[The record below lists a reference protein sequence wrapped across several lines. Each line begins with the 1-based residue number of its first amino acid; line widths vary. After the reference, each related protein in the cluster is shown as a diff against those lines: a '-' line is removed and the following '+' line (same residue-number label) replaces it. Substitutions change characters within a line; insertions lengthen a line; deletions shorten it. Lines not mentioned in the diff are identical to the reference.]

1 MSVSDRTSGTPSPTE
16 PVPPQHRSGA
26 TPTAT
31 TPRDTSGSGRPQ
43 GGGAGAEENARSPH
57 WRLRFAGLV
66 IALVMTT
73 IMVTTYVQAEHGVV
87 AHDLPWGEVGSSPLT
102 AAVQKKVSL
111 QIHNYA
117 SEQDLVNAA
126 NNTTIYGGFVA
137 KSNSLIISEAAS
149 LWAPGVMPAAYLK
162 AAKALGVKLSTFQ
175 TPKVINTL
183 PKQDPE
189 GVVPGLVT
197 FVLLVAGYLAATLA
211 MQRTGRAAAHRRVIS
226 LAVYS
231 VVAALV
237 FDVIVGPILGAY
249 PDVGSNFWPLWGE
262 FALMILAVALLAATL
277 QSLIG
282 PMGTLLTVIIV
293 VFFGNPS
300 TGGVNGTA
308 YLPPFWQF
316 LGPILP
322 PWNSATL
329 IRNTLY
335 FHGNAITQQIVVL
348 GIYVVIGAV
357 LVELFSWARLQ
368 WWRNRPEA
376 QHRKPV
382 ISPEEEAGVA
392 AMPPA

>member
-1 MSVSDRTSGTPSPTE
+1 MSTTDGTSGPESAAA
-16 PVPPQHRSGA
+16 VPPLQGSGTTAAAASPRESNGSGRSRSGA
-26 TPTAT
+26 
-31 TPRDTSGSGRPQ
+31 
-43 GGGAGAEENARSPH
+43 AGAEADRRSPH
-57 WRLRFAGLV
+57 WRLLITGLV

-87 AHDLPWGEVGSSPLT
+87 AHNLPWGEVGSSPLT
-102 AAVQKKVSL
+102 AAVEKKISL
-111 QIHNYA
+111 KIHSYS

-137 KSNSLIISEAAS
+137 QSNTLIISEAAS
-149 LWAPGVMPAAYLK
+149 LWAPGVMPAAYLE
-162 AAKALGVKLSTFQ
+162 AAKALGVNVSTFQ
-175 TPKVINTL
+175 TPKVINKL

-226 LAVYS
+226 LVAYS
-231 VVAALV
+231 IIAALV
-237 FDVIVGPILGAY
+237 FNFIVGPVLGAY

-262 FALMILAVALLAATL
+262 FALMILAVALLAAAL

-282 PMGTLLTVIIV
+282 PIGTLATVIIV

-335 FHGNAITQQIVVL
+335 FHGNAITQQLIVL
-348 GIYVVIGAV
+348 GIYVVIGAL

-368 WWRNRPEA
+368 WWRKHPEA
-376 QHRKPV
+376 KERKPL
-382 ISPEEEAGVA
+382 ISPAEEASVA

>member
-1 MSVSDRTSGTPSPTE
+1 MASKQDPNGSNG
-16 PVPPQHRSGA
+16 PQRA
-26 TPTAT
+26 N
-31 TPRDTSGSGRPQ
+31 
-43 GGGAGAEENARSPH
+43 AGAEAGARSPH
-57 WRLRFAGLV
+57 WRLLITGLV

-87 AHDLPWGEVGSSPLT
+87 AHNVPWGEVGSSPLT
-102 AAVQKKVSL
+102 AAVEKKVSL
-111 QIHNYA
+111 KIHNY
-117 SEQDLVNAA
+117 STEQDLVNAA

-137 KSNSLIISEAAS
+137 PSNTLIISEAAS
-149 LWAPGVMPAAYLK
+149 LWAPGVMPAAYVE
-162 AAKALGVKLSTFQ
+162 AAKALGVNLTTFQ
-175 TPKVINTL
+175 TPKVINRL

-226 LAVYS
+226 LVAYS
-231 VVAALV
+231 VIAALV
-237 FDVIVGPILGAY
+237 FNLIVGPILGAY

-262 FALMILAVALLAATL
+262 FALMILAVALLASTL

-282 PMGTLLTVIIV
+282 PIGTLVTVIIV

-335 FHGNAITQQIVVL
+335 FHGNAITQQLIVLSV
-348 GIYVVIGAV
+348 YVVVGAI

-368 WWRNRPEA
+368 WWRKHPEA
-376 QHRKPV
+376 KQRKPL
-382 ISPEEEAGVA
+382 ISAEEEAGVA
-392 AMPPA
+392 AIPPA